1 MLFCHI
7 FCLLIICLEMFFVFC
22 VVVLF
27 FFWFFVLLIFL
38 FIHVIEF
45 VSFPDSVY
53 LFCSSILYLCERY
66 CLVSWSNKY

>member
-1 MLFCHI
+1 
-7 FCLLIICLEMFFVFC
+7 MFFVFC

-38 FIHVIEF
+38 IYSCLLIF